1 MGGRI
6 GGATTAQTDHGPRL
20 ARLCCACAAPP
31 GPGPLFA
38 DALSLFWAAWCQT
51 ARLPC
56 QLLRAGIGRL
66 PAEAIEGRERPP
78 SPPPSLESDRS
89 PGEISARLPRYVLRI
104 GPPYRDGVGP
114 ERKPSARKPLLA
126 ELECARDMQRRRGGS
141 SSIVNWSQEEEGVV
155 PRRASE
161 LGGCMGCEGEICARP
176 DLEPPEG
183 MERIVAGPA
192 AIDGR
197 LVAPLRH
204 HIAAASALSITASR
218 HHASPPSHYYHYSG
232 KQPPRTL
239 RARFAITASR
249 HHSPVSSPF
258 SAGSASPPLPPPATS
273 HQSVTLTAPPSNVS
287 AEIQRHGGGR

>member
-1 MGGRI
+1 VVDGE
-6 GGATTAQTDHGPRL
+6 GATWRTAQLEARAVTAKSRDLMMATSTAEERSLSPFQRRRSCETGGETLAGWSQIGDGPQPCSRATWTSLSRWGEGLEVRRRHRL
-20 ARLCCACAAPP
+20 IMVRDWPGCAARVLHPP
-31 GPGPLFA
+31 GPRSLFA

-66 PAEAIEGRERPP
+66 PAEAIEGRERPPSPPP

-141 SSIVNWSQEEEGVV
+141 SSIVNWSQDEEEGVV

-161 LGGCMGCEGEICARP
+161 LGGW
-176 DLEPPEG
+176 
-183 MERIVAGPA
+183 
-192 AIDGR
+192 
-197 LVAPLRH
+197 
-204 HIAAASALSITASR
+204 
-218 HHASPPSHYYHYSG
+218 
-232 KQPPRTL
+232 
-239 RARFAITASR
+239 
-249 HHSPVSSPF
+249 
-258 SAGSASPPLPPPATS
+258 
-273 HQSVTLTAPPSNVS
+273 
-287 AEIQRHGGGR
+287 HGV